1 MTTPTADSIIVIGSI
16 NTDMVVKT
24 EVLPRPGQTVLGND
38 FLMNAGGKGANQAVA
53 AARLGGKVAMVGNLG
68 VDNFGDL
75 AIKRLQ
81 SEGVNCSF
89 ITRDESNAS
98 GVALISVDA
107 LGENHIVVAP
117 GANHSL
123 SKLQINQ
130 ALSAVTKDTLVLLQL
145 EIPLSCVSYAIEL
158 ANSAKCRVILDP
170 APAQDL
176 PRGLFE
182 GLFLITPNET
192 EAETLTGITINNVD
206 DAKRAANKLLSFGVR
221 NVAIT
226 LGKQGVLLSNA
237 DQCEIIKAPS
247 VHAIDTTAAGD
258 CFNGALACALARD
271 KPLRGAVAFA
281 CKAAAISVTHRGAQS
296 SMPTKLESK

>member
-1 MTTPTADSIIVIGSI
+1 M
-16 NTDMVVKT
+16 
-24 EVLPRPGQTVLGND
+24 
-38 FLMNAGGKGANQAVA
+38 
-53 AARLGGKVAMVGNLG
+53 
-68 VDNFGDL
+68 
-75 AIKRLQ
+75 
-81 SEGVNCSF
+81 NCSF

-258 CFNGALACALARD
+258 CFNGALACALAM
-271 KPLRGAVAFA
+271 GQ
-281 CKAAAISVTHRGAQS
+281 AAAGGSSFCLQS
-296 SMPTKLESK
+296 GCDFRNPSRSSEFNAY